1 MSAAGTVRKLVIGI
15 QSEESVFRRPGFAP
29 EAWPRFQPVAHSLVA
44 GYHATL
50 ENCSLPVLVP
60 RLEAVAPELRGFA
73 YEGAGMALAALDV
86 VAPWR
91 RRLQEFVDGPGAA
104 HIYPV
109 YVGVGLALAR
119 LKRRPENHLAP
130 LDPVLGWVIA
140 DGYGFHEGFFAT
152 RRHFAG
158 RAVPMRLS
166 PYTRRVFDQGLGRAL
181 WFSGGAVVDRIV
193 ATIDRFPPERQAEL
207 WSGIGLASA
216 YGGGT
221 DRAGLGAL
229 HTAAGPYRAQLA
241 RGAATAAMGRVQA
254 GNSAEHTDLACEVFC
269 GLPAGAAAGV
279 LDRARE
285 NLPVGGVEP
294 AYEVW
299 RQRSLAHFSVP
310 RAQAATPDG

>member
-1 MSAAGTVRKLVIGI
+1 MSRAGTIRKLLIGI
-15 QSEESVFRRPGFAP
+15 PSEESVFRRPGFAT
-29 EAWPRFQPVAHSLVA
+29 EAWPKFQPVAHSLVA

-50 ENCSLPVLVP
+50 ENSALPVLVP

-91 RRLQEFVDGPGAA
+91 RRLKEFVDGPGAA
-104 HIYPV
+104 HIYPI

-119 LKRRPENHLAP
+119 LKRRPEHHLAD
-130 LDPVLGWVIA
+130 LDPVLGWVIV

-152 RRHFAG
+152 RRHLQG
-158 RAVPMRLS
+158 RAVPTRLS
-166 PYTRRVFDQGLGRAL
+166 PYARRVFDQGLGRAL

-193 ATIDRFPPERQAEL
+193 ATIDAFPPDRQAEL

-221 DRAGLGAL
+221 DRAGLDSLRAS
-229 HTAAGPYRAQLA
+229 AGPYRPQLA
-241 RGAATAAMGRVQA
+241 RGAATAARGRAQA
-254 GNSAEHTDLACEVFC
+254 GNPAEHTELACAVFC
-269 GLPAGAAAGV
+269 GLTARDAVAV
-279 LDRARE
+279 LDRAQQD
-285 NLPVGGVEP
+285 LPLDGPVP

-299 RQRSLAHFSVP
+299 RRRAHALFAAP
-310 RAQAATPDG
+310 RAPAAAAG